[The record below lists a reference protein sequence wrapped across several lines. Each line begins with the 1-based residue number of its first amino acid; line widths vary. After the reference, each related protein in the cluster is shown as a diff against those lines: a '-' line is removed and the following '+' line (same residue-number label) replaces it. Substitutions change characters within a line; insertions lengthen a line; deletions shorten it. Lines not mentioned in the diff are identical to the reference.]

1 MKTRDIKNNAFL
13 IISVLLTVITLFAS
27 CKAKDSGAVSQ
38 SKKQLVFGFSPGPY
52 SDLFKKGIQPELEK
66 RGYSIKIIEFT
77 DWVTPNIALA
87 NKEIDANIFQ
97 HTRYLKQFSKDKGL
111 ELSPVIAIPT
121 ASLGL
126 YSKKLDAGNVDD
138 LKAEI
143 KPNCKVTIPHDPTNL
158 ARSLLFL
165 EKQGLIKIK
174 DDINPATASEK
185 DIIENPYNLVFVAVD
200 AAQLPRTL
208 DSSELAVI
216 SGNYA
221 ISAGI
226 RLSTAIAGE
235 SLSPETENI
244 VAIRTEDLNN
254 EYVKDLISVI
264 RSESFKEV
272 TENPEYDFASF
283 QRPAWYVDQWKIE
296 NR

>member
-1 MKTRDIKNNAFL
+1 MSF
-13 IISVLLTVITLFAS
+13 ITLFAS
-27 CKAKDSGAVSQ
+27 CKSNNASQDSVA
-38 SKKQLVFGFSPGPY
+38 KKQLVFGFSPGPY
-52 SDLFKKGIQPELEK
+52 SDLFKIGIQPELEK
-66 RGYSIKIIEFT
+66 KGYSIKIIEFT

-111 ELSPVIAIPT
+111 NLSPVIAIPT

-126 YSKKLDAGNVDD
+126 YSKKFNSKNIAD
-138 LKAEI
+138 LKSEL
-143 KPNCKVTIPHDPTNL
+143 KPNSQVTIPHDPTNL
-158 ARSLLFL
+158 ARSLVFL

-174 DDINPATASEK
+174 EGVSHTTASEK
-185 DIIENPYNLVFVAVD
+185 DIIDNPYKLVFVPVD

-208 DSSELAVI
+208 DSSDLAVI

-235 SLSPETENI
+235 SLTPETENI
-244 VAIRTEDLNN
+244 VAIRTEDVDN
-254 EYVKDLISVI
+254 EYVNDIISII
-264 RSESFKEV
+264 RSESFKTV
-272 TENPEYDFASF
+272 NENPEYDFASF
-283 QRPAWYVDQWKIE
+283 QRPSWYVEQWKIE